1 MCLQPCYVCCVYVV
15 GGGEFLVV
23 CVCSRFTC
31 NQCACVWSNECK
43 LINQGTGLKLSSW
56 MAGLEVGVKNP
67 QGLYLKKYLQDK
79 NFNH

>member
-1 MCLQPCYVCCVYVV
+1 MFVVCVWW

-31 NQCACVWSNECK
+31 NHCACVWRNECK

-56 MAGLEVGVKNP
+56 MAGLEVG
-67 QGLYLKKYLQDK
+67 GKKPTRLVPKKIFTGQE
-79 NFNH
+79 F